1 MAEVN
6 LNLKSSLE
14 QLPSNSDKIKNKEEK
29 HEEIKLDKVVT
40 VNVTV
45 KKRGFF
51 KRFKKSM
58 VSEDAENVGGYVIQD
73 IIIPTVKDLI
83 FDAARGALEMI
94 LWGNTSGRR
103 GRKGNVPYNSLN
115 EKSTYQYNGRTNA
128 LSREEKR
135 SRRNYNYFDISEMVF
150 DRRSDAEDVLY
161 QLRMV
166 LEEYPSVSVANF
178 YDVLDM
184 SAPYTA
190 ENYGWTDLKDADVR
204 KCKGGY
210 YLDVPDPRVINK

>member
-1 MAEVN
+1 MAEVD

-40 VNVTV
+40 GNVTV

>member
-1 MAEVN
+1 MAEVD

-14 QLPSNSDKIKNKEEK
+14 QLPSNSDKTKNKEEK

-40 VNVTV
+40 GNVTV

-58 VSEDAENVGGYVIQD
+58 VSEDAENVGGYVFHD
-73 IIIPTVKDLI
+73 IIVPTIKDLI
-83 FDAARGALEMI
+83 FDAARGALEMV
-94 LWGNTSGRR
+94 LWGSTSGRR

-115 EKSTYQYNGRTNA
+115 EKSTYQYNGRTNGS
-128 LSREEKR
+128 SREERK

>member
-1 MAEVN
+1 MTEVD

>member
-40 VNVTV
+40 GNVTV

-115 EKSTYQYNGRTNA
+115 EKSTYQYNGRTNVS
-128 LSREEKR
+128 SREEKR

>member
-40 VNVTV
+40 GNVTV

-73 IIIPTVKDLI
+73 IIIPTIKDLI

-115 EKSTYQYNGRTNA
+115 EKSTYQYNGRTNIS
-128 LSREEKR
+128 SREEKR
-135 SRRNYNYFDISEMVF
+135 SRRNYNYFVISEMVF

>member
-1 MAEVN
+1 MAEVD

-40 VNVTV
+40 GNVTV

-115 EKSTYQYNGRTNA
+115 EKSTYQYNGRTNVS
-128 LSREEKR
+128 SREEKR

>member
-1 MAEVN
+1 MAEVD

-29 HEEIKLDKVVT
+29 REEIKLDKVVT
-40 VNVTV
+40 GNITV

-115 EKSTYQYNGRTNA
+115 EKSTYQYNGRTNGS
-128 LSREEKR
+128 SREERK

-210 YLDVPDPRVINK
+210 YLDVPDPRIINK

>member
-1 MAEVN
+1 MAEVD

-14 QLPSNSDKIKNKEEK
+14 QLPSNSDKLKNKEEK

-40 VNVTV
+40 ENVTV
-45 KKRGFF
+45 KRRGFF

-94 LWGNTSGRR
+94 LWGNTSGGQ

-128 LSREEKR
+128 SSREEKR

-190 ENYGWTDLKDADVR
+190 ENYGWTDLKNADVR

>member
-40 VNVTV
+40 GNVTV

-115 EKSTYQYNGRTNA
+115 EKSTYQYNGRTNIS
-128 LSREEKR
+128 SREEKR